1 MLGFERF
8 SILVEAIGDATK
20 KLTHLSHVEDHA
32 HDHGDAGFHHAFHSL
47 MNTHHHMKG
56 NAREG
61 HSVTTK
67 YDGAPS
73 VVFGHH
79 PENGKFFVGSKSVFN
94 KNPKIN
100 HTHEDIEKNHGHAPG
115 LVKKLH
121 AALKHLP
128 KITPK
133 GKVYQGDV
141 MHSGV
146 KSKSNPSG
154 DVEEHN

>member
-1 MLGFERF
+1 MFNFNAFTVLMSEG
-8 SILVEAIGDATK
+8 STDTK
-20 KLTHLSHVEDHA
+20 KLTHLDHVEDHA
-32 HDHGDAGFHHAFHSL
+32 HNSGDEGFHHAFHSL

-61 HSVTTK
+61 HSITTK

-73 VVFGHH
+73 IVFGHH
-79 PENGKFFVGSKSVFN
+79 PDNGKFFVGSKSVFN

-100 HTHEDIEKNHGHAPG
+100 HTHDDIEKNHGHAPG
-115 LVKKLH
+115 LAQKLH
-121 AALKHLP
+121 SALDHLP

-146 KSKSNPSG
+146 KSKSNPHG